1 MEVIGGIEESGRSTG
16 EDEGSCGSKEA
27 EKRSRFITAEGSH
40 NGWWICDDV
49 G

>member
-27 EKRSRFITAEGSH
+27 EKRCRLIAAEWSH
-40 NGWWICDDV
+40 YNCNDV
-49 G
+49 GLI